1 MQIKSAKFVI
11 SNQNVANCPNTN
23 IPEYAFIGRSNV
35 GKSSLINMLTNQK
48 NLAKTSSKPGKTQL
62 INHFIINDN
71 WNLVDL
77 PGYGYAKVSR
87 SQKNIFQK
95 FITNYFKERKQLVS
109 AFVLIDIRHSP
120 LPIDIDFINWLA
132 YNSISFSIIFTKC
145 DKLKP
150 NAIKKKIEK
159 YNSPVTGTKITPISV
174 FWFSINAMF
183 TVNSPLRFI
192 NSLVPSIGSTIQSW
206 LQSLRSS

>member
-1 MQIKSAKFVI
+1 
-11 SNQNVANCPNTN
+11 
-23 IPEYAFIGRSNV
+23 
-35 GKSSLINMLTNQK
+35 MLTNQK

-150 NAIKKKIEK
+150 NVIKSNIEK
-159 YNSPVTGTKITPISV
+159 YKQRLKEDWEVLPNFFTTSSSKFIGREEILDFIDQ
-174 FWFSINAMF
+174 IN
-183 TVNSPLRFI
+183 L
-192 NSLVPSIGSTIQSW
+192 SLLKKPS
-206 LQSLRSS
+206 L

>member
-1 MQIKSAKFVI
+1 
-11 SNQNVANCPNTN
+11 
-23 IPEYAFIGRSNV
+23 
-35 GKSSLINMLTNQK
+35 MLTNQK
-48 NLAKTSSKPGKTQL
+48 NLAKTSSKPWKTQL

-95 FITNYFKERKQLVS
+95 FITNYFKERKQLIS

-150 NAIKKKIEK
+150 NVIKSNIEK
-159 YNSPVTGTKITPISV
+159 YKQKLKEDWEVLPNFFTTSSSKFIGREEILDFIDQ
-174 FWFSINAMF
+174 IN
-183 TVNSPLRFI
+183 L
-192 NSLVPSIGSTIQSW
+192 SLLKKPS
-206 LQSLRSS
+206 L

>member
-11 SNQNVANCPNTN
+11 SNQNVANCPKTN

-150 NAIKKKIEK
+150 NVIKSNIEK
-159 YNSPVTGTKITPISV
+159 YKQKLKEDWEVLPNFFTTSSSKFIGREDILGFIDQ
-174 FWFSINAMF
+174 IN
-183 TVNSPLRFI
+183 L
-192 NSLVPSIGSTIQSW
+192 SLLKKPS
-206 LQSLRSS
+206 L

>member
-1 MQIKSAKFVI
+1 
-11 SNQNVANCPNTN
+11 
-23 IPEYAFIGRSNV
+23 
-35 GKSSLINMLTNQK
+35 MLTNQK

-150 NAIKKKIEK
+150 NVIKSNIEK
-159 YNSPVTGTKITPISV
+159 YKQKLKEDWEVLPNFFTTSSSKFIGREEILDFIDQ
-174 FWFSINAMF
+174 IN
-183 TVNSPLRFI
+183 L
-192 NSLVPSIGSTIQSW
+192 SLLKKPS
-206 LQSLRSS
+206 L

>member
-1 MQIKSAKFVI
+1 
-11 SNQNVANCPNTN
+11 
-23 IPEYAFIGRSNV
+23 
-35 GKSSLINMLTNQK
+35 MLTNQK

-150 NAIKKKIEK
+150 NVIKSNIEK
-159 YNSPVTGTKITPISV
+159 YKQRLKKDWEVLPNFFTTSSSKFIGREEILDFIDQ
-174 FWFSINAMF
+174 IN
-183 TVNSPLRFI
+183 L
-192 NSLVPSIGSTIQSW
+192 SLLKKPS
-206 LQSLRSS
+206 L

>member
-1 MQIKSAKFVI
+1 MKIENASFLI
-11 SNQNVANCPNTN
+11 SNTTFKKCPQDGK
-23 IPEYAFIGRSNV
+23 PEFAFIGRSNV
-35 GKSSLINMLTNQK
+35 GKSSLINMLTSK
-48 NLAKTSSKPGKTQL
+48 KKLAKTSSTPGKTQL

-150 NAIKKKIEK
+150 NAIKSNIEK
-159 YNSPVTGTKITPISV
+159 YKQKLKEDWEVLPN
-174 FWFSINAMF
+174 FF
-183 TVNSPLRFI
+183 TTSSSKFIGREEILDFI
-192 NSLVPSIGSTIQSW
+192 NQINLSLLKKPS
-206 LQSLRSS
+206 L

>member
-1 MQIKSAKFVI
+1 
-11 SNQNVANCPNTN
+11 
-23 IPEYAFIGRSNV
+23 
-35 GKSSLINMLTNQK
+35 MLTNQK

-62 INHFIINDN
+62 INHFIINHN

-77 PGYGYAKVSR
+77 PGYGYAKASR

-109 AFVLIDIRHSP
+109 AFVLIDIRNSP

-150 NAIKKKIEK
+150 NVIKSNIEK
-159 YNSPVTGTKITPISV
+159 YKQKLKEDWEVLPNFFTTSSSKFIGREEILSFIDQ
-174 FWFSINAMF
+174 IN
-183 TVNSPLRFI
+183 L
-192 NSLVPSIGSTIQSW
+192 SLLKKPS
-206 LQSLRSS
+206 L